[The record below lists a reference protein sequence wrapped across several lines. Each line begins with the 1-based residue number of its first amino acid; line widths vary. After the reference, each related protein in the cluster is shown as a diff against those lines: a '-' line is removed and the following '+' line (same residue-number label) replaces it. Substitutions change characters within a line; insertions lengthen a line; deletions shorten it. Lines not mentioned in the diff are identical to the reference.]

1 MTDEDVEID
10 GFVAPG
16 FEPVRDAFAA
26 NHAAGMELGSAV
38 AVYQHGEA
46 VVDLWAG
53 VADPATGRPWAED
66 TLVLVYSTTK
76 GATAACANLLAQ
88 RGVLDVDAP
97 VARYWPEFAHAGK
110 GAIPVRWLLCHQAG
124 LAAVDGD
131 LTLDQALAWE
141 PMVHALEAQGPLWEP
156 GTAHGYH
163 ATTFGWL
170 VGEVVR
176 RADPQH
182 RSLGTFFA
190 QEIAD
195 PLGLDWHI
203 GLPPELEH
211 RVATLPGALI
221 PDEAQ
226 TDPELMELVNAFM
239 GPDTMLG
246 RALGA
251 PSNVWAE
258 PGVWN
263 RLEVHQAEI
272 PAANG
277 ITDARS
283 VARFYA
289 GLVADLPAVADGAK
303 AAAKAILDPA
313 QVEAARTVQTH
324 GTDLVLMG
332 ESKFGLGYLV
342 ASEFSPYGGERAF
355 GHAGA
360 GGSLGFV
367 DPENGLAFG
376 YVMNKMNLNLSGD
389 PRTQA
394 LTRAMYQAAGIPAP
408 HL

>member
-1 MTDEDVEID
+1 MTEGTEIN

-26 NHAAGMELGSAV
+26 NFAAGMELGAAV
-38 AVYQHGEA
+38 AMYQDGLP

-53 VADPATGRPWAED
+53 VADQETGRPWAED

-88 RGVLDVDAP
+88 RGLLDVDAP
-97 VARYWPEFAHAGK
+97 VTEPWPEFGQAGK
-110 GAIPVRWLLCHQAG
+110 AEIPVRWLLGHKAG
-124 LAAVDGD
+124 LAAVDAD
-131 LTLDQALAWE
+131 LTLQQALAWE
-141 PMVHALEAQGPLWEP
+141 PMVRALEAQAPLWEP

-176 RADPQH
+176 RADPGH

-190 QEIAD
+190 EEIAG
-195 PLGLDWHI
+195 PLGLDWYI
-203 GLPPELEH
+203 GLPPALED
-211 RVATLPGALI
+211 RVAALPGALV
-221 PDEAQ
+221 PDEAR
-226 TDPELMELVNAFM
+226 TDPELMELINAFM

-251 PSNVWAE
+251 PSDVWAE

-263 RLEVHQAEI
+263 RPAVHQAEI

-289 GLVADLPAVADGAK
+289 GLVADLPAAADGSRP
-303 AAAKAILDPA
+303 AAKAVLEPDQI
-313 QVEAARTVQTH
+313 EAARTVQTD

-342 ASEFSPYGGERAF
+342 ASEFSPYGGARAF

-360 GGSLGFV
+360 GGSLGFT

-394 LTRAMYQAAGIPAP
+394 LTEAMYRAAGVPTT